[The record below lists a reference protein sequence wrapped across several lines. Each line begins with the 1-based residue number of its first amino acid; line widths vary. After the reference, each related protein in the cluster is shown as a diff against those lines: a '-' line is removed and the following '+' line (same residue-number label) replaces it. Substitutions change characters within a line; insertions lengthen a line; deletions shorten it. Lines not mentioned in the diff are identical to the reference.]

1 MKKLFKTYI
10 VSLILISNYV
20 IGQQKLSLSDA
31 VKITLENN
39 LDIKIVENQD
49 EIFKNNASFL
59 NSGYLPTISSKA
71 GINKSEQNIEI
82 ETPNNLSGKLD
93 NMKSEN
99 SYSNISLNYIFLDN
113 SGRNFNYKKSKE
125 LSNRSK
131 LEVKEVIENTLL
143 QLFTVYYE
151 VCRLF
156 EEREIIKSSLEI
168 SKTRLERKNTE
179 FEFGQSTKLEVLN
192 AEVDVNTD
200 SIKLLSSIKNLSNA
214 KRDLN
219 LIMNVELNSNYELDR
234 NVIYNSKDKISEF
247 YKNAG
252 ENNTRLKIYDKSVD
266 ISNYELK
273 SIKSTYLPTIGL
285 VGSYDWNESINDNP
299 YAFFNKN
306 IYDGISGGINL
317 SWNIFNS
324 GKRITANKNAKIKLE
339 NSKIEKE
346 KVFLIFQKELN
357 NAYESYINNLFI
369 LEVQEKSLLTS
380 ENNFLRN
387 LEKYNIGIVSSI
399 EFRRAQINLLN
410 AKLSRNT
417 AMYEG
422 KVSELYFLKVAG
434 AIIGSSF

>member
-1 MKKLFKTYI
+1 MKKLLKTYI
-10 VSLILISNYV
+10 VSLILISSYV

-99 SYSNISLNYIFLDN
+99 SYSNISLNYILLDN

-252 ENNTRLKIYDKSVD
+252 ENNTTLKIYDKSVD

-324 GKRITANKNAKIKLE
+324 GKRITANKNAKINLE

-357 NAYESYINNLFI
+357 NAYETYLNNLFI

>member
-1 MKKLFKTYI
+1 MNKLFQISI
-10 VSLILISNYV
+10 VTLILISNYLA
-20 IGQQKLSLSDA
+20 GQQKLSLNDA

-59 NSGYLPTISSKA
+59 NSGYLPTISSNA

-99 SYSNISLNYIFLDN
+99 SYSNISLNYILLDN

-214 KRDLN
+214 RRDLN
-219 LIMNVELNSNYELDR
+219 LIMNVELNSNYDLDR

-247 YKNAG
+247 YKNAA

-266 ISNYELK
+266 ISSYELK

-357 NAYESYINNLFI
+357 NAYETYLNNLFI

-417 AMYEG
+417 AMYDG
-422 KVSELYFLKVAG
+422 KLSELYFLKVAG

>member
-1 MKKLFKTYI
+1 MKKLFQISI
-10 VSLILISNYV
+10 VLLILISNYV
-20 IGQQKLSLSDA
+20 AGQQKLSLNDA

-59 NSGYLPTISSKA
+59 NSGYLPTISSNA

-99 SYSNISLNYIFLDN
+99 SYSNISLNYILLDN
-113 SGRNFNYKKSKE
+113 SGRNFSYKKSKE

-151 VCRLF
+151 VCRLS
-156 EEREIIKSSLEI
+156 EERKIINSSLEI

-179 FEFGQSTKLEVLN
+179 FDFGQSTKLEVLN

-219 LIMNVELNSNYELDR
+219 LIMNVDLNSNYDLDR
-234 NVIYNSKDKISEF
+234 NIIYNSKDKISEF
-247 YKNAG
+247 YKNAA

-285 VGSYDWNESINDNP
+285 FGSYDWNESINDNP

-317 SWNIFNS
+317 SWSIFNS

-346 KVFLIFQKELN
+346 KIYLVFQKELN
-357 NAYESYINNLFI
+357 NAYETYLNNLFI

-417 AMYEG
+417 AMYDG
-422 KVSELYFLKVAG
+422 KLSELYFLKVAG
-434 AIIGSSF
+434 AIIGNSF